1 MQQKILFFIAK
12 KQKLLSIKVR
22 RGIFALMNYQNEF
35 YKSSEEPFFRT
46 CYNTVTQREL
56 YECHYK
62 IIKIIEGSIVISG
75 AGKVINGQEN
85 SYLFVN
91 KGEFSKIKMTPAK
104 NGRFELLGMNFTD
117 KFLKTYSQNNFTP
130 NCTHKNPD
138 IYYKIKENILLKGLF
153 ASLQIYAENPI
164 CLDKKLTNLKLE
176 ECIRILFLTEKEL
189 TSYLFSHKIDSRK
202 ELPEFMNANYMF
214 NAPLERF
221 AEFSGRSLST
231 FRRDFIKTFGMTP
244 NKWLMDKR
252 LEAAYRKIADE
263 KQKPSDIYWEVGFE
277 TLAHFSR
284 KFKEQY
290 HITPSQLKQ
299 QKES

>member
-1 MQQKILFFIAK
+1 
-12 KQKLLSIKVR
+12 
-22 RGIFALMNYQNEF
+22 MNYQNEF

-164 CLDKKLTNLKLE
+164 YLDKKLTNLKLE

-290 HITPSQLKQ
+290 HITPSQLK
-299 QKES
+299 